1 MGTRPASRETI
12 TMAAAQ
18 KNILVVED
26 EDDVLELMR
35 YNLTREGFGVVTA
48 TRGEDALKAVARKKP
63 DLILLDLMLPGMNGF
78 EVCRKLKNDP
88 STADIPIIMVTAKGE
103 EADIVVGLE
112 LGADDY
118 VSKPFSIKVLVSRI
132 RVVLRRQA
140 SQAYD
145 QKSELRVGHLEV
157 SPSRFAVL
165 AKGKPIE
172 GLTVTEFKLLHFL
185 ACRPGRVMNR
195 QQILD
200 AVRGEEVAV
209 TERAVDVQMV
219 GLRKKLGAS
228 ADCIEAVRGVGYRFK
243 EE

>member
-1 MGTRPASRETI
+1 MV
-12 TMAAAQ
+12 AAQ
-18 KNILVVED
+18 KHILIVED

-35 YNLTREGFGVVTA
+35 YNLMREGFSVTAA

-63 DLILLDLMLPGMNGF
+63 DLVLLDLMLPGINGF

-88 STADIPIIMVTAKGE
+88 GTAEIPIIMVTAKGE
-103 EADIVVGLE
+103 EADIIVGLE

-118 VSKPFSIKVLVSRI
+118 VNKPFSIKVLVSRI
-132 RVVLRRQA
+132 RVALRRQPA
-140 SQAYD
+140 NAYD
-145 QKSELRVGHLEV
+145 QKSELRVGGLEI
-157 SPSRFAVL
+157 SPSRYSVL

-172 GLTVTEFKLLHFL
+172 GLTVTEFRLLHFL

-219 GLRKKLGAS
+219 GLRKKLGPS
-228 ADCIEAVRGVGYRFK
+228 ADCIEAVRGVGYRFRDD
-243 EE
+243 